1 MEPVLGFENKK
12 EIMYDILKE
21 KKIGISMLQKVEI
34 TKDYSADLLSS
45 KDYKLEIEE
54 SRNNSKL

>member
-12 EIMYDILKE
+12 EIMYDILRE